1 MRNGISIIAALVFCW
16 AAAPIAVAEED
27 LLSGVSPAFELL
39 SADGSEVT
47 LADFRG
53 KYVLVAFGFTHCLHI
68 CPMIAANMARALG
81 SSDTEAVGVFVSV
94 DTERD
99 TPAITHAY
107 AGRFG
112 ESMIGLGGSHA
123 QVSSAAK
130 SFNVTFVVTKSQ
142 DSYTVQHTP
151 SIFLV
156 SPSGELIDSFAMNT
170 PTDTIVAAMR

>member
-1 MRNGISIIAALVFCW
+1 MRIVVLIIGAVLASWILPSTAMAEENLLAGLSPDFALV
-16 AAAPIAVAEED
+16 
-27 LLSGVSPAFELL
+27 
-39 SADGSEVT
+39 SADGSESS
-47 LADFRG
+47 LADYRG
-53 KYVLVAFGFTHCLHI
+53 NNVLVAFGFTHCLHI
-68 CPMIAANMARALG
+68 CPMIAANMARALR
-81 SSDTEAVGVFVSV
+81 SSDKESVGVFVSV

-99 TPAITHAY
+99 TPAITDAY
-107 AGRFG
+107 ARRFG
-112 ESMIGLGGSHA
+112 ESMIGLGGSHE
-123 QVSSAAK
+123 QISAAAR